1 MGKARLRVITYLAK
15 SHRVDIWQSR
25 DQYPGLTSQTMS
37 FLLQSCAAGLLQRM
51 HPVGT
56 VLEGFMEEIIFEM
69 GPEGWVGFRWV
80 EMQDEESF

>member
-1 MGKARLRVITYLAK
+1 MAEQGSIPR
-15 SHRVDIWQSR
+15 SD
-25 DQYPGLTSQTMS
+25 LTDHEL
-37 FLLQSCAAGLLQRM
+37 LLQSCAAGLLQRM

-56 VLEGFMEEIIFEM
+56 VLESFMEEIIFEM